1 MVIKFFKKQF
11 GSYLLFPDK
20 QKRPTR
26 LRMILQEK
34 SANTIINILQLY
46 TYEYIYFF
54 KLFL

>member
-20 QKRPTR
+20 QKWPTR

-34 SANTIINILQLY
+34 SANNIINILQLY
-46 TYEYIYFF
+46 TYEYIYLYFF
-54 KLFL
+54 F